1 MPRMALS
8 LTFFTLLVLFPLT
21 AYSAERA
28 TWKAEM
34 SEVAKD
40 GSPIATL
47 VATQHTLV
55 MNQNGDRVSSFD
67 FTDGTLL
74 PSPAPKPATTR
85 YRVIAKVDIGCG
97 SKLFLAL
104 SGKTSLLLSDH
115 RMRTCDDVVPAIW
128 DVQVRG
134 IKHSKRYFRGAPSA
148 ISKYA
153 ACDSLGQM
161 MCTQVYMPTSC
172 TLSSVEGKPI
182 DPAITVNASN
192 SCFASIAMKSAMC
205 GRGLN
210 PDALEKSDVV
220 CSISS
225 PPVCPLPMCAAPPE
239 GCSITSSSELNAD
252 GCPVYPCGI
261 LSCPS
266 N

>member
-1 MPRMALS
+1 MPRLALGF
-8 LTFFTLLVLFPLT
+8 TFFAVLFFIPLT
-21 AYSAERA
+21 AYTAERA

-40 GSPIATL
+40 GTPIATL

-74 PSPAPKPATTR
+74 PSPAPVPKTTR
-85 YRVIAKVDIGCG
+85 FKVIAKVNVGCG

-104 SGKTSLLLSDH
+104 SGKTSLLLTDH

-128 DVQVRG
+128 DAQLRG
-134 IKHSKRYFRGAPSA
+134 VKNSKRFFRGSPKAVST
-148 ISKYA
+148 YA
-153 ACDSLGQM
+153 TCDSLGQM

-172 TLSSVEGKPI
+172 SLSSPEGKPLTPPI
-182 DPAITVNASN
+182 SVSASN
-192 SCFASIAMKSAMC
+192 SCFASLAMKSAMC
-205 GRGLN
+205 ERGLN

-225 PPVCPLPMCAAPPE
+225 PPMCPIPMCAAPPE
-239 GCSITSSSELNAD
+239 GCTITSSHELDAN
-252 GCPVYPCGI
+252 GCPAFPCGI
-261 LSCPS
+261 MSCPS